1 MGSALGLSRL
11 KLMQGASVMLSSVAS
26 KYPGTRET
34 RVTQRETEGLLI
46 SQEENEKITKP
57 NDTLRQLL
65 GGQV

>member
-26 KYPGTRET
+26 KYPET

-65 GGQV
+65 RGQV